1 MTPYVSR
8 EIKTK
13 LQVTCQNC
21 NLSEVCIPRGLS
33 HKDVERIS
41 NIVVRKKIL
50 HKGEYLYR
58 QGDPFRGILAIKA
71 GTAKLVAL
79 DLDGNEFLTGYYL
92 PGELLGF
99 DGLADD
105 RHACSAVALE
115 TLTYC
120 EIPAEQIDS
129 LCREVPNLMRELFR
143 HVGKALTTET
153 DHHLLNQRLAEERV
167 AGFLLDLSDRL
178 SRRGLS
184 GIEINLTLSR
194 SDIGNY
200 LRLTMETVSRLLKS
214 FESMGLITVSAK
226 SIRILDKDK
235 LRDLFNKS
243 SSEGV

>member
-1 MTPYVSR
+1 MY
-8 EIKTK
+8 
-13 LQVTCQNC
+13 
-21 NLSEVCIPRGLS
+21 
-33 HKDVERIS
+33 
-41 NIVVRKKIL
+41 KKA
-50 HKGEYLYR
+50 K
-58 QGDPFRGILAIKA
+58 FCLAA
-71 GTAKLVAL
+71 A
-79 DLDGNEFLTGYYL
+79 
-92 PGELLGF
+92 
-99 DGLADD
+99 
-105 RHACSAVALE
+105 R
-115 TLTYC
+115 
-120 EIPAEQIDS
+120 
-129 LCREVPNLMRELFR
+129 
-143 HVGKALTTET
+143 TTET